1 MFGKK
6 NGISDSI
13 PSVDKISII
22 ADGAIFRG
30 DLETDGNVR
39 IDGKVIGNIAS
50 LANVAVGKSG
60 QVDGNITA
68 GMLKVSGKIKGNVD
82 ISTKLIL
89 DVTSSVLGDI
99 KTSVLTVEEGAAING
114 KVTIEARGLQ
124 SNNSVG
130 AETVAELQ
138 DAR

>member
-39 IDGKVIGNIAS
+39 IDGKVIGNIS
-50 LANVAVGKSG
+50 SSANVAVGKSG
-60 QVDGNITA
+60 QVDGNINA

-114 KVTIEARGLQ
+114 KVTIEARGSQL
-124 SNNSVG
+124 STGVG
-130 AETVAELQ
+130 AEPVAELQ
-138 DAR
+138 DVR